1 MKKSIFNSLLL
12 GSVFASCAAVNLVSA
27 DGHSGHSGDKEGLSA
42 EQAYIRAMPPGQQV
56 TAAFLKLVNNS
67 DRACVITGGSS
78 PIATEIQIHEHQHS
92 DGMMKM
98 RPLPSVTV
106 EAGQSLMFEPGQLH
120 LMLFGVQATLV
131 PGERQVL
138 ALTSENCGSLLV
150 QAEVRSLFKNRPTKV
165 DSHKGHD
172 HSAHNHGSHN
182 HSSHAHKGH
191 DHKMQDNSK

>member
-1 MKKSIFNSLLL
+1 MKKSIFKSLLL
-12 GSVFASCAAVNLVSA
+12 GFVFASCAAVNLVSA
-27 DGHSGHSGDKEGLSA
+27 DGHSGHSGNKEALSV

-78 PIATEIQIHEHQHS
+78 PIASEIQIHEHQHS

-120 LMLFGVQATLV
+120 LMLFGVPTTLV
-131 PGERQVL
+131 PGDLQVF
-138 ALTSENCGSLLV
+138 ALTTENCGSLLV
-150 QAEVRSLFKNRPTKV
+150 QAEVRSLFKNRPAKV

-172 HSAHNHGSHN
+172 HST
-182 HSSHAHKGH
+182 HAHKGH

>member
-1 MKKSIFNSLLL
+1 
-12 GSVFASCAAVNLVSA
+12 
-27 DGHSGHSGDKEGLSA
+27 
-42 EQAYIRAMPPGQQV
+42 
-56 TAAFLKLVNNS
+56 
-67 DRACVITGGSS
+67 
-78 PIATEIQIHEHQHS
+78 
-92 DGMMKM
+92 M

-182 HSSHAHKGH
+182 HSSH
-191 DHKMQDNSK
+191 DHKIQDNSK

>member
-12 GSVFASCAAVNLVSA
+12 GFVFASCAAVNLVSA
-27 DGHSGHSGDKEGLSA
+27 DGHSEYKEGLSA
-42 EQAYIRAMPPGQQV
+42 EQAFIRAMPPGQQV

-150 QAEVRSLFKNRPTKV
+150 QAEVRSLFKNRPAKV

-172 HSAHNHGSHN
+172 HSSQNN
-182 HSSHAHKGH
+182 SSHAHKGH